1 MRALPYYVIELTQ
14 SQWDSGSWIESEVED
29 AKGKARSRVAAS
41 MDKLLTS
48 LRLQTL
54 STGSYKGVM
63 EEDGDINEDEVQ
75 YDVMEIMIDLEDV
88 SGDLLG
94 INTATKDNRDDDEYT
109 D

>member
-1 MRALPYYVIELTQ
+1 MTATYLHLVCELLYNIEWPSVRRLRIGILCTYWNFVRALPYYVIELTQ

-75 YDVMEIMIDLEDV
+75 
-88 SGDLLG
+88 
-94 INTATKDNRDDDEYT
+94 
-109 D
+109 